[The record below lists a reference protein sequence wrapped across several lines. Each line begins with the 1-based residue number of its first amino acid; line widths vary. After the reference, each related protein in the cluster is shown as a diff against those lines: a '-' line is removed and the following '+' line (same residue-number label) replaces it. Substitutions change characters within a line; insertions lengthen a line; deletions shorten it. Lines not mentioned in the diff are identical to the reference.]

1 MAFLLTGSSVASCSA
16 WLAMITVLVG
26 ASACADRAEPSYKQC
41 SDLESRGE
49 LKAALAACTEA
60 VATDSGSKSG
70 KAAAEKARTLKA
82 RIDAEERAEV
92 ERRRKAAEEEKRGIE
107 TECHGLLASFVSAE
121 EQARSRF
128 MYKNVRTGGQ
138 VTRSPADGK
147 LTFCSHGSDAE
158 GVAAD
163 ILCILGRPHPKSSR
177 AWAAERSAL
186 GRSGNRAEPDG
197 FVVGAVNTGGARPI

>member
-1 MAFLLTGSSVASCSA
+1 
-16 WLAMITVLVG
+16 
-26 ASACADRAEPSYKQC
+26 
-41 SDLESRGE
+41 LESRGE

-60 VATDSGSKSG
+60 AATYSGSKSG

-163 ILCILGRPHPKSSR
+163 ILCILGSTPSTAVLEGTKPGDSVKVRGRVANYYSLR
-177 AWAAERSAL
+177 LDL
-186 GRSGNRAEPDG
+186 GVMAQLTLNPCE
-197 FVVGAVNTGGARPI
+197 IIE